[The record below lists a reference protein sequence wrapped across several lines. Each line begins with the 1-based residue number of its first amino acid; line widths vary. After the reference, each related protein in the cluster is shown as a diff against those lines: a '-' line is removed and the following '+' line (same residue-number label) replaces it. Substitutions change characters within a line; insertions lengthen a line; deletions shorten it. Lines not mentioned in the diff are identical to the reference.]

1 MIGMLKEKEEDR
13 EKEDEKKKS
22 FNEILNKI
30 LTIVADISI
39 DSIREGYE
47 IQNLIVFY
55 SSLATFET
63 MLTKYH
69 DDKYE
74 TKKKGIDDKLKN
86 FFLDVRKDSDKMMIN
101 YYRILM
107 EKFTELVLLHSRA
120 GFQTERKFKV
130 V

>member
-1 MIGMLKEKEEDR
+1 MLKEKEEA
-13 EKEDEKKKS
+13 EKEDGKKKS

-55 SSLATFET
+55 SSLATLET

-69 DDKYE
+69 DSEYE
-74 TKKKGIDDKLKN
+74 TKKKAIDDKLKN
-86 FFLDVRKDSDKMMIN
+86 FFLDMRKDNDRMVMN

-107 EKFTELVLLHSRA
+107 EKFKELVLLHNKA